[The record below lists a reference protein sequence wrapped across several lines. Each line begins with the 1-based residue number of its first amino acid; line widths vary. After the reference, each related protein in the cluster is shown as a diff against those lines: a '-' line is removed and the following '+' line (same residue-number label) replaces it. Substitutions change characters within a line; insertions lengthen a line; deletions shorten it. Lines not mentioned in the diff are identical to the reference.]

1 MRRIRTTW
9 FLDEQMLSIS
19 PPTVGKR
26 HRFSTTHAEPA
37 TTVLRIRIHTY
48 PIKPTS
54 DLPTATS
61 VLCLRPLDVLPL
73 LHHETTRFFFTTL
86 QQPRQSIP
94 FNHQPHTTQPIQ
106 SYTHARYIRIRTYPI
121 DPSDDPH
128 YAVRPH
134 LTEVSNVKI

>member
-1 MRRIRTTW
+1 MRRIRTIW

-19 PPTVGKR
+19 PPTVGRR

-73 LHHETTRFFFTTL
+73 LHHETTRFFFS

-94 FNHQPHTTQPIQ
+94 YNPHTPTDTILHP
-106 SYTHARYIRIRTYPI
+106 RYIRIRTYPI